1 MYATNDR
8 GQQYHIEL
16 SRGDVG
22 RYVIL
27 PGDPG
32 RVEMIANFLDN
43 PRKVAHHREFVTYTG
58 YLNGEMVS
66 ITSTGI
72 GGPSAAIAVEELI
85 AVGADTF
92 VRIGTAGMVQDYFDL
107 NDCIIAT
114 GSVRDEGTTRQY
126 IPLSY
131 PALAHYD
138 VVSALCNAAK
148 SCGKTA
154 HIGIVQ
160 SKDAF
165 YGEAEPE
172 NMPNEPVLRYQW
184 DAWKRGKVLASE
196 MESAALFVV
205 SSIRG
210 ARAGCILN
218 NRGDIR
224 ETIRVAVEGV
234 RNLIELDRMEE
245 AHSEDE

>member
-1 MYATNDR
+1 MYALNDN
-8 GQQYHIEL
+8 GQQYHVEL
-16 SRGDVG
+16 SKEDVG
-22 RYVIL
+22 RDVIL

-32 RVEMIANFLDN
+32 RVERIAKFLDN
-43 PRKVAHHREFVTYTG
+43 PRRVACHREYVTYTG
-58 YLNGEMVS
+58 SLDGVPVS
-66 ITSTGI
+66 VTSTGI
-72 GGPSAAIAVEELI
+72 GGPSTAIAVEELI

-131 PALAHYD
+131 PAVAHYD
-138 VVSALCNAAK
+138 VVDALRRAARR
-148 SCGKTA
+148 CGKTA
-154 HIGIVQ
+154 HVGIVQ

-172 NMPNEPVLRYQW
+172 SMPNEPVLRYQW
-184 DAWKRGKVLASE
+184 DAWKRGGVLASE

-205 SSIRG
+205 SSIRRV
-210 ARAGCILN
+210 RAGCILN
-218 NRGDIR
+218 NRGEMD
-224 ETIRVAVEGV
+224 ETIRVAVEAV
-234 RNLIELDRMEE
+234 RELIAADRQAQPER
-245 AHSEDE
+245 

>member
-1 MYATNDR
+1 MNALNEK
-8 GQQYHIEL
+8 GQQYHVEL

-32 RVEMIANFLDN
+32 RVEQIASFLTDA
-43 PRKVAHHREFVTYTG
+43 RKVAHHREYVTYTG
-58 YLNGEMVS
+58 TLNGTPVS
-66 ITSTGI
+66 VTSTGI

-92 VRIGTAGMVQDYFDL
+92 IRVGTAGMLQDYFDL

-126 IPLSY
+126 IPLAY
-131 PALAHYD
+131 PAVAHYQ
-138 VVSALCNAAK
+138 VVNALVQAAK
-148 SCGKTA
+148 TCGKRA
-154 HIGIVQ
+154 HVGIVQ

-172 NMPNEPVLRYQW
+172 SMPTQPVLDYQYA
-184 DAWKRGKVLASE
+184 AWAKGRVLASE

-205 SSIRG
+205 SSIRN

-218 NRGDIR
+218 NRGDIN
-224 ETIRVAVEGV
+224 ETIAVAVEAI
-234 RNLIELDRMEE
+234 RLLIEQDKQG
-245 AHSEDE
+245 

>member
-1 MYATNDR
+1 MYAVNDN
-8 GQQYHIEL
+8 GQQYHIQL
-16 SRGDVG
+16 AKGDVG

-32 RVEMIANFLDN
+32 RVEVIAEFLDDAV
-43 PRKVAHHREFVTYTG
+43 KAAHHREYVTYTG
-58 YLNGEMVS
+58 YLNGEKVS
-66 ITSTGI
+66 VTSTGI
-72 GGPSAAIAVEELI
+72 GGPSTAIAVEELI

-92 VRIGTAGMVQDYFDL
+92 IRIGTAGMLQDYFDL

-114 GSVRDEGTTRQY
+114 GSVRDEGTSRAY
-126 IPLSY
+126 IPVSY
-131 PALAHYD
+131 PAVAHYE
-138 VVSALCNAAK
+138 VVNALAKAAK
-148 SCGKTA
+148 DCGKTA

-172 NMPNEPVLRYQW
+172 NMPTEEMLRYQYASW
-184 DAWKRGKVLASE
+184 TRAKVLASE

-210 ARAGCILN
+210 VRAGCILN
-218 NRGDIR
+218 NRGDMR
-224 ETIRVAVEGV
+224 ETIRVAVEGM
-234 RNLIELDRMEE
+234 RNLIEQDKNNQPKT
-245 AHSEDE
+245 

>member
-1 MYATNDR
+1 MYAVNDN
-8 GQQYHIEL
+8 GQQYHVEL
-16 SRGDVG
+16 SKGDVG

-32 RVEMIANFLDN
+32 RVESIAEFLDDAV
-43 PRKVAHHREFVTYTG
+43 KVAHHREYVTYTG
-58 YLNGEMVS
+58 YLNGEKVS
-66 ITSTGI
+66 VTSTGI

-85 AVGADTF
+85 ACGADTF
-92 VRIGTAGMVQDYFDL
+92 VRIGTAGMLQDYFDL

-114 GSVRDEGTTRQY
+114 GSVRDEGTTRAY

-131 PALAHYD
+131 PAVAHYE
-138 VVSALCNAAK
+138 VVNALVKAAK
-148 SCGKTA
+148 DCGKKA
-154 HIGIVQ
+154 HVGIVQ

-172 NMPNEPVLRYQW
+172 FMPNEPVLRYEY
-184 DAWKRGKVLASE
+184 DAWTRGKVLASE

-210 ARAGCILN
+210 ARAGCVLN

-224 ETIRVAVEGV
+224 ETIRVVVEGV
-234 RNLIELDRMEE
+234 RNLIEFDK
-245 AHSEDE
+245 ANG